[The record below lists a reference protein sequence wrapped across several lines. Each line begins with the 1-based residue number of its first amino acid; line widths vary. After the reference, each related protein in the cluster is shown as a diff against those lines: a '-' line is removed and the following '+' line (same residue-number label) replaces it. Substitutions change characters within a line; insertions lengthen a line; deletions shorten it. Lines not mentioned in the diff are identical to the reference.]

1 MSTNSQSSR
10 QPVLIAACIK
20 NRAAL
25 RLPVPVTHE
34 AAKAD
39 NLEHGGAQKDVL
51 WQDQLGSERRGTM
64 SLKSIQD
71 GFKESEAFLQ
81 FLQSKTKRL
90 PDNLG
95 SLQLRP
101 LRVGTLLSLKAWAK
115 NASPEKLLPWKSHSE
130 AT

>member
-1 MSTNSQSSR
+1 
-10 QPVLIAACIK
+10 VLIAACIK
-20 NRAAL
+20 NSAAL
-25 RLPVPVTHE
+25 RLPVPVIHE

-39 NLEHGGAQKDVL
+39 SSEHGGAQKDQL

-101 LRVGTLLSLKAWAK
+101 LRVGTLLSLEAWAK